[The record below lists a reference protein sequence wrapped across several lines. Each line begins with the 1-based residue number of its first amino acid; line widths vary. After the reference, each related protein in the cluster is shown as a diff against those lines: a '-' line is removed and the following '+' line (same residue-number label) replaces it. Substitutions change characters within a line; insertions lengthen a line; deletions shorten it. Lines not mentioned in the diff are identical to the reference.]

1 MLKIASKEIVKDL
14 PKMKETGKGVCGP
27 CQLGK
32 QTRVAHKKTSSIL
45 TSRNLELLH
54 MDLMGPTR
62 TSSLGGRKYI
72 MVIVDDYSRYT
83 WALLLQEKSNA
94 FKAVQQLFKKI

>member
-14 PKMKETGKGVCGP
+14 PKMEKPGKGVCGP

-32 QTRVAHKKTSSIL
+32 HTRVAHRKTLGIL

-54 MDLMGPTR
+54 MNLMGPTR
-62 TSSLGGRKYI
+62 TASLGGRKYTL
-72 MVIVDDYSRYT
+72 VIVDDYS
-83 WALLLQEKSNA
+83 
-94 FKAVQQLFKKI
+94 